1 MSAKTGALPT
11 RPHQLVT
18 GLRRSCSHRSRSGL
32 DLPGSTIK
40 RRDGGVGGGAAGCG
54 VEKRARVT
62 AFALWV
68 VGLPRYTKRAILVVN
83 DLTLFAT
90 ALWLAMSL
98 RLGEPFVSPTTFE
111 LIMLL
116 AAPPVGVATFFQL
129 GLYRAV
135 TRYPSE
141 RGAGMMVAAIG
152 LSTLYWGLL
161 LLLAGAHSVPRS
173 VVLLYP
179 MLATLLI
186 LGSRQAAAIFLKIAG
201 AWAFRPSGHV
211 KRAVIYGAGMPGLQL
226 LDALRS
232 AGNYQAVGFID
243 PSPTLHGQFLGGVK
257 VYPPERIRELQRRG
271 VDEVFLAMPRSRR
284 RDRRMALAHLEGL
297 KLRVRTL
304 PAIEDVA
311 AGHYTVSDL
320 RPVEAEDLLGRD
332 PVPADA
338 ALLARNI
345 AGKSVMVTGAG
356 GSIGAELARQVLRQK
371 PARLVLV
378 EMSEAHLYEI
388 EAELQEQAAKLHAG
402 AHQKPQ
408 IVAALA
414 SVLDEALMRAVLS
427 KNAVETIYHA
437 AAFKH
442 VPLVEHNPVAGLR
455 NNAFGT
461 ALLAEAAVAAGVERF
476 VLISTDKAVRPSS
489 MMGASK
495 RLAEMALQ
503 ARAAEG
509 AGRTIFTMVRFGNV
523 LDSSGS
529 VLRRFR
535 RQVEAGGP
543 VTVTHPDM
551 VRYFMSIPEAAGLVI
566 QAGAMASG
574 GDVFVLDMG
583 EPVKILDMARS
594 LIRLMGQ
601 EVRDAEHPD
610 GDIAIKFIGP
620 RDGEKLY
627 EELLLG
633 ESVVATEHPRIMRIL
648 EPFLP
653 RQALEELLRD
663 LEFHMGQSDTDAI
676 RATLAQAVEGY
687 RPELRD
693 PALPREGLRG
703 AAAGG
708 GVLAEAGFRRPAL
721 SARGGPRFEISSAAD
736 Q

>member
-1 MSAKTGALPT
+1 M
-11 RPHQLVT
+11 
-18 GLRRSCSHRSRSGL
+18 
-32 DLPGSTIK
+32 
-40 RRDGGVGGGAAGCG
+40 
-54 VEKRARVT
+54 
-62 AFALWV
+62 
-68 VGLPRYTKRAILVVN
+68 GLPRYAKRVILVAN
-83 DLTLFAT
+83 DLALFGA

-98 RLGEPFVSPTTFE
+98 RLGEPFVSPTPFE
-111 LIMLL
+111 VLL
-116 AAPPVGVATFFQL
+116 LGAAPFVGVTTFFQL

-135 TRYPSE
+135 TRYPNE

-161 LLLAGAHSVPRS
+161 LLLAGAHSIPRS

-186 LGSRQAAAIFLKIAG
+186 LGSRQAAAIFLKVAG
-201 AWAFRPSGHV
+201 ARAFRLPGRV
-211 KRAVIYGAGMPGLQL
+211 KRVLIYGAGMPGIQL

-243 PSPTLHGQFLGGVK
+243 PGPTLRGQFLGGVK
-257 VYPPERIRELQRRG
+257 VYPPDRISELQRHG
-271 VDEVFLAMPRSRR
+271 VDEVFLALPKSHRR
-284 RDRRMALAHLEGL
+284 ERRVALSHLEGL
-297 KLRVRTL
+297 KVRVRTL

-320 RPVEAEDLLGRD
+320 RPVETEDLLGRD
-332 PVPADA
+332 PVPADPM
-338 ALLARNI
+338 LLARNI

-356 GSIGAELARQVLRQK
+356 GSIGAELARQVVRQR

-388 EAELQEQAAKLHAG
+388 ELEVEELLAKLQSDLEERTHV
-402 AHQKPQ
+402 
-408 IVAALA
+408 VAVLG
-414 SVLDEALMRAVLS
+414 SVLDGALMRCVLS
-427 KNAVETIYHA
+427 ENAVETIYHA

-442 VPLVEHNPVAGLR
+442 VPLIEHNPVVGLR
-455 NNAFGT
+455 NNTFGT
-461 ALLAEAAVAAGVERF
+461 TSLADAAIDAGVERF

-489 MMGASK
+489 IMGASK

-503 ARAAEG
+503 ARATEP
-509 AGRTIFTMVRFGNV
+509 AGKTIFTMVRFGNV

-535 RQVEAGGP
+535 HQIEAGGP

-583 EPVKILDMARS
+583 EPVKILDLARS

-601 EVRDAEHPD
+601 EVRDAQHPD
-610 GDIAIKFIGP
+610 GDIAIKFVGP

-633 ESVVATEHPRIMRIL
+633 ENVVATEHPRIMRSL
-648 EPFLP
+648 EPLLP
-653 RQALEELLRD
+653 KSVLESLLSD
-663 LEFHMGQSDTDAI
+663 LETHMNDGNIDTI
-676 RATLAQAVEGY
+676 RATLARAVESY
-687 RPELRD
+687 RPEPLE
-693 PALPREGLRG
+693 ASLSREATRN
-703 AAAGG
+703 AAARRVFGDVAFG
-708 GVLAEAGFRRPAL
+708 RPAL
-721 SARGGPRFEISSAAD
+721 SARGGSRFDISSAAD